1 MFFRRCTIR
10 PKGRICTL
18 HVQNLRYH
26 QFLINLFVYEK
37 AIIFCH
43 VCHGVCT
50 VAGTGDPR
58 DKGSHA

>member
-1 MFFRRCTIR
+1 MFLEDVQYDRKVVYVLF
-10 PKGRICTL
+10 